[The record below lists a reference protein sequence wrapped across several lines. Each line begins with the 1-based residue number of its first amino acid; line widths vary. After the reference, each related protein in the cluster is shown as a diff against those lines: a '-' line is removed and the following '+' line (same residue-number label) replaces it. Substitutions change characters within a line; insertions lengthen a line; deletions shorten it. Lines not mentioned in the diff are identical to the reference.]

1 MESLAAAD
9 GTPRGR
15 GVPSW
20 SGGRTVIALVAA
32 LTVLAGVGVP
42 GAGALGTAGSDAFS
56 GAPAVV
62 TGTVERLHLD
72 DFSAAPTAGGAEDV
86 LTFVRTAGG
95 TVRVPSSVLERVAD
109 GATVRLGLASSR
121 GLRLTPG
128 GAVSLAPTAAEAR
141 DPEAGADVASVQVVA
156 ARAAGTVDTGTS
168 VAVPGAALQAG
179 LAPHQVT
186 VVVVRP
192 SNGTAPTT
200 SPTTVAN
207 AVNNAVS
214 DYWSTVTGG
223 AVSFVATAYPT
234 AVTTT
239 TTPCANNALSDAWA
253 FWDEVAAKTG
263 WTQGAGKHLVVYF
276 EKLAACGGTAG
287 LGTLGNGVAS
297 GGMVWT
303 NGHTSTGVL
312 GHELGH
318 NLGLGHSQELD
329 CSLAGTRIMDA
340 PAASCVARSY
350 WDTHDIMAVSWWN
363 QGFLNASHLR
373 RLGVLEPGAETTPT
387 AAGQVTL
394 APLAGATGRRV
405 LTLSDGA
412 TRYVVE
418 YRAATGLDAWMATD
432 PGWGAPGVTVR
443 REFDPAS
450 VPAGM
455 SFPLHASY
463 LLDGDPRTDDPSFGQ
478 LSARLPV
485 GTWMGLAGGR
495 LGVRVVSQNA
505 SGAVVDFRAGA
516 GAPSTPVM
524 SATGPVTATV
534 VSTPR
539 PSLRVGA
546 VPTSRSSLTVPL
558 RWSWTV
564 RIGTG
569 TTLKR
574 VDRTVAVPISGTRSA
589 TYRASAA
596 SIAGTTVSPTGSAI
610 ARYLAEKP
618 TASVRYAKAWA
629 SVRTPGAAGS
639 SIRRTTALGGKVSM
653 TVAGRSV
660 GLLLQRGPK
669 NGKAAVYLDGRKVAV
684 LNLRAG
690 SASTRIAWA
699 STLTTTR
706 SHTVSVVNLSKGKR
720 LGVDGLVVLE

>member
-1 MESLAAAD
+1 M
-9 GTPRGR
+9 
-15 GVPSW
+15 
-20 SGGRTVIALVAA
+20 
-32 LTVLAGVGVP
+32 
-42 GAGALGTAGSDAFS
+42 
-56 GAPAVV
+56 
-62 TGTVERLHLD
+62 
-72 DFSAAPTAGGAEDV
+72 
-86 LTFVRTAGG
+86 
-95 TVRVPSSVLERVAD
+95 
-109 GATVRLGLASSR
+109 
-121 GLRLTPG
+121 
-128 GAVSLAPTAAEAR
+128 
-141 DPEAGADVASVQVVA
+141 
-156 ARAAGTVDTGTS
+156 
-168 VAVPGAALQAG
+168 
-179 LAPHQVT
+179 
-186 VVVVRP
+186 
-192 SNGTAPTT
+192 
-200 SPTTVAN
+200 AN

-239 TTPCANNALSDAWA
+239 TTPCANNALSDPWA

-373 RLGVLEPGAETTPT
+373 RLGVLEPGAETTP
-387 AAGQVTL
+387 AASGQVTL

-463 LLDGDPRTDDPSFGQ
+463 LLDGDPAHGRPLLRTAQRAAARRHVDGPRRRSPRRARGLAERLRRRDRLPHRCRCALDPGHVGDRPGVGHRRQ
-478 LSARLPV
+478 HAARL
-485 GTWMGLAGGR
+485 R
-495 LGVRVVSQNA
+495 
-505 SGAVVDFRAGA
+505 
-516 GAPSTPVM
+516 
-524 SATGPVTATV
+524 
-534 VSTPR
+534 
-539 PSLRVGA
+539 
-546 VPTSRSSLTVPL
+546 
-558 RWSWTV
+558 
-564 RIGTG
+564 
-569 TTLKR
+569 
-574 VDRTVAVPISGTRSA
+574 
-589 TYRASAA
+589 RASARCPPRA
-596 SIAGTTVSPTGSAI
+596 
-610 ARYLAEKP
+610 AR
-618 TASVRYAKAWA
+618 
-629 SVRTPGAAGS
+629 
-639 SIRRTTALGGKVSM
+639 
-653 TVAGRSV
+653 
-660 GLLLQRGPK
+660 
-669 NGKAAVYLDGRKVAV
+669 
-684 LNLRAG
+684 
-690 SASTRIAWA
+690 
-699 STLTTTR
+699 
-706 SHTVSVVNLSKGKR
+706 
-720 LGVDGLVVLE
+720 

>member
-15 GVPSW
+15 GVPSS

-32 LTVLAGVGVP
+32 LTVLAGVGAP
-42 GAGALGTAGSDAFS
+42 GAGALGAAGSDAFS

-72 DFSAAPTAGGAEDV
+72 EFSAPAAEGEHEDV

-95 TVRVPSSVLERVAD
+95 TLRVPGSALARVPD
-109 GATVRLGLASSR
+109 GATVRLGLASTR
-121 GLRLTPG
+121 GVRLTPG
-128 GAVSLAPTAAEAR
+128 GAVSLVPSGAAAT

-156 ARAAGTVDTGTS
+156 GRAAGTVDTGTS
-168 VAVPGAALQAG
+168 VAQPSAALESG

-192 SNGTAPTT
+192 SNGVAPTT

-207 AVNNAVS
+207 AISGAVS
-214 DYWSTVTGG
+214 DYWSTVTAG
-223 AVSFVATAYPT
+223 AVSFAATAYPT

-239 TTPCANNALSDAWA
+239 TTPCSGNAVGDPWA
-253 FWDEVAAKTG
+253 FWDEVADKVG

-276 EKLAACGGTAG
+276 ERLGACGSTAG

-303 NGHTSTGVL
+303 NGHTTTGVL

-329 CSLAGTRIMDA
+329 CTVAGTRIMDA
-340 PAASCVARSY
+340 PAGSCAARSY
-350 WDTHDIMAVSWWN
+350 WDTYDIMAVSWWN

-373 RLGVLEPGAETTPT
+373 RLAVLEPGAEVAAT
-387 AAGQVTL
+387 ASGRVTL
-394 APLAGATGRRV
+394 APLAGGAGQRV

-418 YRAATGLDAWMATD
+418 YRAATGLDSWMTTD

-443 REFDPAS
+443 REFDQAG

-455 SFPLHASY
+455 SFPQHASY
-463 LLDGDPRTDDPSFGQ
+463 LLDGDPRTDDPGFGQ

-495 LGVRVVSQNA
+495 LGIRVVSQNA
-505 SGAVVDFRAGA
+505 TGAVLDVRAGT
-516 GAPSTPVM
+516 GATSTPVM
-524 SATGPVTATV
+524 SATGPVSATV
-534 VSTPR
+534 VGTPR
-539 PSLRVGA
+539 PAVRVGA
-546 VPTSRSSLTVPL
+546 ASSTRTALTVPV

-564 RIGTG
+564 QVGTG
-569 TTLKR
+569 TTTKR
-574 VDRTVAVPISGTRSA
+574 LDRTLAVPLSGTAAAS
-589 TYRASAA
+589 YRASAA
-596 SIAGTTVSPTGSAI
+596 SITGTSVSPTGTAV
-610 ARYLAEKP
+610 ARYVPEKP
-618 TASVRYAKAWA
+618 SAVVRYAKSWA
-629 SVRTPGAAGS
+629 SARTVGATGTS
-639 SIRRTTALGGKVSM
+639 LRRTTARRGKVSA
-653 TVAGRSV
+653 TVTGRSV
-660 GLLLQRGPK
+660 GVLLQRGPSA
-669 NGKAAVYLDGRKVAV
+669 GRVAIYLDGRKVAV
-684 LNLRAG
+684 LDLRART
-690 SASTRIAWA
+690 AATRVAW
-699 STLTTTR
+699 SSSLTTTR
-706 SHTVSVVNLSKGKR
+706 SHTVSVVNLRKGQR
-720 LGVDGLVVLE
+720 LAFDGLVVLE